1 LGFPVRAGRKSP
13 AKTGR
18 QQENNVMSDFRKWLF
33 GMTAATAGV
42 VVLTLTVIQAK
53 ANAKQQAGYV
63 AT

>member
-1 LGFPVRAGRKSP
+1 
-13 AKTGR
+13 
-18 QQENNVMSDFRKWLF
+18 MSDFRKWLF